1 MRRIGLSLALLFAF
15 SPGLAQSPATATP
28 APVEAA
34 NPAEVDRLLAVMDMQ
49 AMLSGMMQQVN
60 AAQEKMV
67 LDAFDE
73 AMTESERKE
82 MQEVMASASAIVRK
96 HMGWTALEP
105 VVRKVYLQLF
115 TRQEVQAMIA
125 FYTSAEGASI
135 LKKSPQAMAITMQE
149 IQPIATAAMTEAM
162 SVIEKRIA
170 EQKKRKD

>member
-135 LKKSPQAMAITMQE
+135 LKKSPQAMALAMQE
-149 IQPIATAAMTEAM
+149 MQPLMQEMMADLKTDLDKQLAN
-162 SVIEKRIA
+162 
-170 EQKKRKD
+170 RKP

>member
-15 SPGLAQSPATATP
+15 SPGLAQSPATP
-28 APVEAA
+28 APAEAA

-73 AMTESERKE
+73 AMTEGERKE
-82 MQEVMASASAIVRK
+82 MQEVMASANAIVRK

-162 SVIEKRIA
+162 SVIEKQIA